1 MNNNCVEEHNVVL
14 EKPDLGIKSHLKP
27 LFIKAKVDN
36 YGVNKVWVDSG
47 AKINLMPC
55 SLIRMIGKFDTDLR
69 PHSMV
74 VSNYEGHTS
83 LP

>member
-1 MNNNCVEEHNVVL
+1 MNNNCMEEHNVVL

-47 AKINLMPC
+47 ADQSDATFPNKN
-55 SLIRMIGKFDTDLR
+55 DQ
-69 PHSMV
+69 
-74 VSNYEGHTS
+74 
-83 LP
+83 